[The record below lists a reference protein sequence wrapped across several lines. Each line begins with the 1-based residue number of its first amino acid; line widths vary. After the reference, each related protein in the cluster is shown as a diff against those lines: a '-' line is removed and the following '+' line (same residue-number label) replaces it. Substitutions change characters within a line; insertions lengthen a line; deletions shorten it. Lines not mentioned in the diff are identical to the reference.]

1 MILSMTGFGRGTAVR
16 NGREIT
22 VELRSVNSRYFEYS
36 SRIPR
41 ACNYLDSRLKKQLNQ
56 RISRGKVELSLTMQ
70 EVDAAD
76 TVVAVNLELARSY
89 QQALEQ
95 MSQTLG
101 MRNDVSAGLV
111 SRFPEVLSTH
121 HADVDEEQLWED
133 VSAVTA
139 QALDRF
145 VAMRAAEG
153 EKMKADIESRL
164 AFLEQC
170 VGRVESLSAGRVENY
185 TARLYEKLRVILEDR
200 ELDDAR
206 VLTEAA
212 IFADKTAVDEET
224 VRLRSHIAQYREIL
238 SLDEPVGRKL
248 DFLTQELNRETNTI
262 GSKCQDLDIT
272 RIVVDMKAEIE
283 KIREQIQNLE

>member
-1 MILSMTGFGRGTAVR
+1 MILSMTGFGRGTAVL

-41 ACNYLDSRLKKQLNQ
+41 MCGYMDNRLKKQLNE
-56 RISRGKVELSLTMQ
+56 RVTRGKVELSLTLQ
-70 EVDAAD
+70 SVDTAD
-76 TVVAVNLELARSY
+76 TLVAVNLELARGY
-89 QQALEQ
+89 QRALRDMSEQ
-95 MSQTLG
+95 LCIK
-101 MRNDVSAGLV
+101 NDVSAGMLAH
-111 SRFPEVLSTH
+111 FPDVLTTRR
-121 HADVDEEQLWED
+121 ADADEEQLWAD

-139 QALDRF
+139 QALDKF
-145 VAMRAAEG
+145 IEMRAAEG
-153 EKMKADIESRL
+153 KKMKEDVESRL
-164 AFLEQC
+164 EYLEQC
-170 VGRVESLSAGRVENY
+170 VGRVEALSAGRVGNY
-185 TARLYEKLRVILEDR
+185 TARLYEKLKVILEDR
-200 ELDDAR
+200 SIDDAR

-238 SLDEPVGRKL
+238 QQNEPVGRKL

-272 RIVVDMKAEIE
+272 RVVVDMKAEIE